1 MMAKGGNSDKDGKSD
16 TGNPNTFHWNP
27 AAAGLA
33 GPNSGFTADTID
45 TIGNLT
51 SVPQPDGT
59 DLVDRIQVITGFSL
73 NGHTVTPTGFGTD
86 YGLYFEAVDHNVGF
100 PPTFL
105 SIEWELKADPGN
117 LNGKVVST
125 TSETGFTNTGPT
137 GEADDIVL
145 AHGSLVDALLF
156 IDGATTPPTLHGNN
170 EVTFVPDI
178 ADFFKGGSDLLANF
192 AANPVTLL
200 TMTEVPGVGRVTNFN
215 NFVGHSQ
222 FVTDRPGNGNA
233 FAFGTE

>member
-1 MMAKGGNSDKDGKSD
+1 MSKGGNSS

-27 AAAGLA
+27 AAAGLTGSA
-33 GPNSGFTADTID
+33 FTADTID
-45 TIGNLT
+45 TLGNLT

-59 DLVDRIQVITGFSL
+59 DIVDRIQVITGFSL

-86 YGLYFEAVDHNVGF
+86 YGLYFESVDHNVGF

-117 LNGKVVST
+117 LNGPVISD
-125 TSETGFTNTGPT
+125 TSQTGFTNTGPT
-137 GEADDIVL
+137 GQADDIIL
-145 AHGSLVDALLF
+145 AHGSLVEAMLF
-156 IDGATTPPTLHGNN
+156 IDDTTSPPLLNSSQ
-170 EVTFVPDI
+170 VLTFIPDI
-178 ADFFKGGSDLLANF
+178 ADFFKGGSDLLRGF
-192 AANPVTLL
+192 ASNPATLF
-200 TMTEVPGVGRVTNFN
+200 TRTELPDGTIVGNFN

-233 FAFGTE
+233 CAFGPDGNG